1 MPSVGKIARRTFLI
15 GSAAIAGGVAFGAY
29 LVNRPIPNPLLNDL
43 GKGEAAIT
51 PFVKITSDG
60 VTLITP
66 RADKG
71 QGSYSI
77 QAYLIAEEL
86 DIDPNETTR
95 TPGLPDQAYYN
106 SEVATEGSPLPAYDE
121 SAAAETIRSVLRV
134 VPKLFSVQITGGSST
149 VPDMYEKYDKR
160 LWYPAAGSVHAH
172 LLHMVET
179 GRARVVDEPSDPKLT
194 ATYELL

>member
-29 LVNRPIPNPLLNDL
+29 LVNRPIPNPLLDDL
-43 GKGEAAIT
+43 GEGEAAIT

-77 QAYLIAEEL
+77 
-86 DIDPNETTR
+86 
-95 TPGLPDQAYYN
+95 
-106 SEVATEGSPLPAYDE
+106 
-121 SAAAETIRSVLRV
+121 
-134 VPKLFSVQITGGSST
+134 
-149 VPDMYEKYDKR
+149 
-160 LWYPAAGSVHAH
+160 
-172 LLHMVET
+172 
-179 GRARVVDEPSDPKLT
+179 
-194 ATYELL
+194 